1 MAQNL
6 DLTQFFTRDQIRKLL
21 GQKTHSE
28 PLTDGNGNFIFAD
41 VVSSSCRKQHAA
53 RGRGRTARLDP
64 ALNPLHLMPLFF
76 AWPSTVRLR
85 AARGGGTYVFPTSI
99 DTFCALRTL
108 LGPGEAYRHAAA

>member
-28 PLTDGNGNFIFAD
+28 PLTDGNGNFIAD
-41 VVSSSCRKQHAA
+41 LVSSSCRKQHAT

-64 ALNPLHLMPLFF
+64 ALNPPCTSCHFF
-76 AWPSTVRLR
+76 SPGPSTVRLR
-85 AARGGGTYVFPTSI
+85 AARGRGNICFPN
-99 DTFCALRTL
+99 
-108 LGPGEAYRHAAA
+108 EH